1 MRKTGWI
8 ILFWGSIWGISEATL
23 GYLNH
28 IVFAF
33 LPGLPGLLMF
43 PIAFAWM
50 KQGYR
55 ATGKISSVL
64 WMSCIA
70 ASVKLVDLWV
80 PGNALFLI
88 VNPAVSL
95 LLEGLA
101 FACVISIF
109 TNESFHFDWLSCFSM
124 GVLWRACFLLYMLGV
139 AYVGLPAGLVTS
151 GLAVASRFLI
161 LESFINAFVMV
172 AIHRW
177 FSFPQQ
183 LEIRPHWAYAA
194 LLIAIASHLAIAI
207 QIAVAIQIAIAI

>member
-1 MRKTGWI
+1 MKKTGWML
-8 ILFWGSIWGISEATL
+8 LFWGSIWGISEATF

-50 KQGYR
+50 KQGYN

-64 WMSCIA
+64 WMACIA

-80 PGNALFLI
+80 PGNALYLI

-95 LLEGLA
+95 VLEGLA
-101 FACVISIF
+101 FACVISIRK
-109 TNESFHFDWLSCFSM
+109 NDSFHFGWLSCFSM
-124 GVLWRACFLLYMLGV
+124 GVIWRACFLLYMFSV
-139 AYVGLPAGLVTS
+139 AYVGQPAGLVTS
-151 GLAVASRFLI
+151 GLAVALRFLL

-177 FSFPQQ
+177 FSFPQR
-183 LEIRPHWAYAA
+183 LEIRPHWAYATF
-194 LLIAIASHLAIAI
+194 LIAIS
-207 QIAVAIQIAIAI
+207 IQIAIAI